1 MKKLLASDLDGTLI
15 HNGQISDINKK
26 SILKLRSKNNFFG
39 VSTGRPYNGV
49 AFLKEE
55 LNIDIDFYVLLNGA
69 LVLDKNLKVLK
80 HEKIQFNILK
90 QIVEKYKDCNLL
102 GIDTGFETTILIG
115 TCNYCW
121 ENTKYDHIDNI
132 YGKECSLIS
141 IDLSN
146 RDINEIYKVEQ
157 EINNEFSDYVVA
169 YRNYTYIDI
178 VPKGCSKG
186 LGLKTAIENFDV
198 SIDDV
203 YVIGDSF
210 NDVEM
215 FKITKN
221 SFTFPGVEEKLK
233 EYTNFI
239 VDSVSQCI
247 EDYVLK

>member
-15 HNGQISDINKK
+15 HNGKINDIDKK
-26 SILKLRSKNNFFG
+26 SILKLRSENNFFG

-55 LNIDIDFYVLLNGA
+55 LNVDFDFYVLLNGA
-69 LVLDKNLKVLK
+69 LILDKDLKVLK
-80 HEKIQFNILK
+80 HEKIQFQILK
-90 QIVEKYKDCNLL
+90 KIFEKYKDCNLL
-102 GIDTGFETTILIG
+102 GIDDGFETTILVG
-115 TCNYCW
+115 SSNYCW
-121 ENTKYDHIDNI
+121 ENTNYKHINDI
-132 YGKECSLIS
+132 EGKECSLIS
-141 IDLSN
+141 IDFSN
-146 RDINEIYKVEQ
+146 IGINEIHKIQ
-157 EINNEFSDYVVA
+157 DEINNEFSDYVVA
-169 YRNYTYIDI
+169 YRNYNYIDI

-186 LGLKTAIENFDV
+186 VGVKTVIENLGV
-198 SIDDV
+198 SLDNV

-221 SFTFPGVEEKLK
+221 SFTFPGVEENLK

-247 EDYVLK
+247 EEYMLK